1 MAIQSGTLGKRVVL
15 AIVVVVMVRVVC
27 DVFRLV
33 IPTPN
38 SAARAGFLW
47 QEDRIIVRLELAG
60 SSLLP
65 IFFLR
70 QKTCITP

>member
-1 MAIQSGTLGKRVVL
+1 MVL

-60 SSLLP
+60 SSLLT

-70 QKTCITP
+70 QKTFITP